1 MRIRAP
7 ATSRGR
13 ALGYGAYAVRAGPS
27 LWMSFDSPDHAWVAR
42 RFSRRGLTHRAQ
54 WLAGLVERS
63 APAVRADFDVYHEDG
78 LLLYT
83 DGECGD
89 GKLAPVFFL
98 HVYPVNEDDL
108 PANRRR
114 YDNLDFRFGQRR
126 VEDELVPS
134 RVGCAAVVGLPNCQV
149 ARIRTGQTSGGRPLW
164 MREFEVLERRGDST
178 DGIP

>member
-1 MRIRAP
+1 M
-7 ATSRGR
+7 
-13 ALGYGAYAVRAGPS
+13 
-27 LWMSFDSPDHAWVAR
+27 
-42 RFSRRGLTHRAQ
+42 
-54 WLAGLVERS
+54 
-63 APAVRADFDVYHEDG
+63 YHEDG

-134 RVGCAAVVGLPNCQV
+134 RVGCAAVVGLPNYQV